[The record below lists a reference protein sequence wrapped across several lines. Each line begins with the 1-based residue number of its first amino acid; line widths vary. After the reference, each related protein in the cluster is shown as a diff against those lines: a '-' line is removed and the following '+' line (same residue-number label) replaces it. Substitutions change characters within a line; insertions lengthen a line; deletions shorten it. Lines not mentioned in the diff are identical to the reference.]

1 MSERTRSILITAAAI
16 ALVLSVALAKSFDRS
31 LSAGDANP
39 EDLSPTL
46 EEVYANSVSEG
57 TGLVIGFFLEGY
69 ICCEGTQI
77 MYDGMRASLEDLVTV
92 AADEFELAA
101 LLIDIASV
109 APGDRSFAWK
119 LAGGFGIESFNGV
132 AMLTPTGEV
141 FRVILGPYYSLP
153 QMKELAAELARL

>member
-1 MSERTRSILITAAAI
+1 MLITAAVI
-16 ALVLSVALAKSFDRS
+16 VLVVSVALAKTFGGS
-31 LSAGDANP
+31 LNAGGANP
-39 EDLSPTL
+39 EDLSPSL
-46 EEVYANSVSEG
+46 EEVYEHFASVEK
-57 TGLVIGFFLEGY
+57 GLVIGFFLEGY

-77 MYDGMRASLEDLVTV
+77 MYDGMRASLEDLVRV
-92 AADEFELAA
+92 AADEFELGA